1 MAAKAERR
9 EEIFF
14 SLSRSIRYNCPHNI
28 NNNKNN
34 TLTFA
39 KEDANTFHAFSHQ
52 IHAQRDRSFS
62 ISLSAKRERES
73 AFVFPLL
80 ELRRDK
86 VNSRETRENHRQIF
100 LERTKKLRREN
111 NELWWPTTASA
122 SVVPGAQRVR
132 VSAHIFRSRVSF
144 VSETFS
150 RSREVCVLRFRILVI
165 ILSFSSA

>member
-9 EEIFF
+9 EIFF
-14 SLSRSIRYNCPHNI
+14 SLSRSMRYNCPHNI

-34 TLTFA
+34 TLTSFA
-39 KEDANTFHAFSHQ
+39 KEDANTFHAFLHQ

-132 VSAHIFRSRVSF
+132 VSAHILRSRVSF

>member
-9 EEIFF
+9 EIFF

-34 TLTFA
+34 TLTSFA
-39 KEDANTFHAFSHQ
+39 KEDANTFHAFLHQ

-144 VSETFS
+144 VLETFS

>member
-9 EEIFF
+9 DFFLSLDQLDIIARTTLPTTRTTRYPLRKKTRTHFTRSRTKFTRKEIVRSRFLWVQRERERALLF
-14 SLSRSIRYNCPHNI
+14 SRFWSWGEAKSIR
-28 NNNKNN
+28 
-34 TLTFA
+34 
-39 KEDANTFHAFSHQ
+39 
-52 IHAQRDRSFS
+52 
-62 ISLSAKRERES
+62 AKRERN
-73 AFVFPLL
+73 
-80 ELRRDK
+80 K
-86 VNSRETRENHRQIF
+86 IF

>member
-39 KEDANTFHAFSHQ
+39 KEDANTFHAFLHQ

-86 VNSRETRENHRQIF
+86 VNSRETREKQNLLGTH
-100 LERTKKLRREN
+100 KKIKKRK
-111 NELWWPTTASA
+111 
-122 SVVPGAQRVR
+122 Q
-132 VSAHIFRSRVSF
+132 
-144 VSETFS
+144 
-150 RSREVCVLRFRILVI
+150 
-165 ILSFSSA
+165 

>member
-62 ISLSAKRERES
+62 ISLSAKRERERER
-73 AFVFPLL
+73 ALL
-80 ELRRDK
+80 
-86 VNSRETRENHRQIF
+86 
-100 LERTKKLRREN
+100 
-111 NELWWPTTASA
+111 
-122 SVVPGAQRVR
+122 
-132 VSAHIFRSRVSF
+132 
-144 VSETFS
+144 FS
-150 RSREVCVLRFRILVI
+150 RFWS
-165 ILSFSSA
+165 

>member
-9 EEIFF
+9 EIFF

-39 KEDANTFHAFSHQ
+39 KEDANTFHAFLRQ

-62 ISLSAKRERES
+62 ISLSAKRERER
-73 AFVFPLL
+73 ALL
-80 ELRRDK
+80 FSRFWSWGETQ

-100 LERTKKLRREN
+100 LERTKKLREN

-132 VSAHIFRSRVSF
+132 VSAHILRSRVSF

>member
-9 EEIFF
+9 EIFF

-39 KEDANTFHAFSHQ
+39 KEDANTFHAFLRQ

-62 ISLSAKRERES
+62 ISLSAKRERER

-144 VSETFS
+144 VLETFS

>member
-1 MAAKAERR
+1 MAAKAERK
-9 EEIFF
+9 EIFL

-28 NNNKNN
+28 TNNKNN
-34 TLTFA
+34 TLPFA

-62 ISLSAKRERES
+62 ISLSAKRERER
-73 AFVFPLL
+73 ALL
-80 ELRRDK
+80 F
-86 VNSRETRENHRQIF
+86 SRFWSWGEAKSIRAKRERNKIF

-111 NELWWPTTASA
+111 NELWWPTTAAA

>member
-9 EEIFF
+9 DFFLSLDQLDIIARTTLPTTRTTRYPLRKKTRTHFTRSRTKFTRKEIVRSRFLWVQRERERALLF
-14 SLSRSIRYNCPHNI
+14 SRFWSWGEAKSIR
-28 NNNKNN
+28 
-34 TLTFA
+34 
-39 KEDANTFHAFSHQ
+39 
-52 IHAQRDRSFS
+52 
-62 ISLSAKRERES
+62 AKRERN
-73 AFVFPLL
+73 
-80 ELRRDK
+80 K
-86 VNSRETRENHRQIF
+86 IF

-144 VSETFS
+144 VLETFS

>member
-9 EEIFF
+9 EIFF

-34 TLTFA
+34 TLTSFA
-39 KEDANTFHAFSHQ
+39 KEDANTFHAFLHQ

-80 ELRRDK
+80 ELRRDTSQFAR
-86 VNSRETRENHRQIF
+86 NEREPSTNLLGTH
-100 LERTKKLRREN
+100 KKIKKRK
-111 NELWWPTTASA
+111 
-122 SVVPGAQRVR
+122 Q
-132 VSAHIFRSRVSF
+132 
-144 VSETFS
+144 
-150 RSREVCVLRFRILVI
+150 
-165 ILSFSSA
+165 

>member
-39 KEDANTFHAFSHQ
+39 KEDANTFHAFLHQ

-62 ISLSAKRERES
+62 ISLSAKRERERFCFP
-73 AFVFPLL
+73 AFGVEERQSQFARN
-80 ELRRDK
+80 E
-86 VNSRETRENHRQIF
+86 RETKSSWN
-100 LERTKKLRREN
+100 
-111 NELWWPTTASA
+111 
-122 SVVPGAQRVR
+122 AQKN
-132 VSAHIFRSRVSF
+132 
-144 VSETFS
+144 
-150 RSREVCVLRFRILVI
+150 
-165 ILSFSSA
+165 

>member
-9 EEIFF
+9 EIFF

-39 KEDANTFHAFSHQ
+39 KEDANTFNAFLHQ

-62 ISLSAKRERES
+62 ISLSAKRERER

-86 VNSRETRENHRQIF
+86 VNSRETRENHQNH
-100 LERTKKLRREN
+100 LGTHKKIKKRK
-111 NELWWPTTASA
+111 
-122 SVVPGAQRVR
+122 Q
-132 VSAHIFRSRVSF
+132 
-144 VSETFS
+144 
-150 RSREVCVLRFRILVI
+150 
-165 ILSFSSA
+165 